1 MPPKKHPKPAPV
13 PVADMPAAIDAGGD
27 KRRELTTWYYGL
39 VERAER
45 GDRDALQQVQEAQA
59 AVPRL
64 APQVN
69 ILQSNAERSVLDSM
83 VPDKQLYSRKMIEV
97 QLADMRREL
106 AGDHPSPLES
116 LLVNR
121 IVLCWLDSMAADTL
135 LSQRMAAGCSLE
147 LGEFY
152 QRRAERAQ
160 RQYLRAVQTYATVRL
175 LLTPVAQLNVADKQI
190 NVAR

>member
-1 MPPKKHPKPAPV
+1 MPKKTQAKPAPV
-13 PVADMPAAIDAGGD
+13 PVADMPAVMDAGGES
-27 KRRELTTWYYGL
+27 RRELIAWYYGL

-45 GDRDALQQVQEAQA
+45 GDRDALRQVQEAQE

-83 VPDKQLYSRKMIEV
+83 LPDKQLYSRKMIEA
-97 QLADMRREL
+97 QLDDMRRDL
-106 AGDHPSPLES
+106 AGDHPSPLDA

-121 IVLCWLDSMAADTL
+121 IVLCWLDSMAADTM
-135 LSQRMAAGCSLE
+135 LSQRMAAGCSLA

-160 RQYLRAVQTYATVRL
+160 RQYLRAVQTYATVRR
-175 LLTPVAQLNVADKQI
+175 LLTPVVQLNVADKQI